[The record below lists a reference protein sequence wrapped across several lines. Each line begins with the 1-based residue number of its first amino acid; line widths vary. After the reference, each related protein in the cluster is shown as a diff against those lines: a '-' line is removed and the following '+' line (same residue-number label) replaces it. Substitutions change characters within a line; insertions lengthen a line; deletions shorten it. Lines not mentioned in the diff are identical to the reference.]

1 MHIFLPKNFGVLKE
15 NPTFARTKI
24 ALLMRKS
31 LLALTLALSLSVPVL
46 ALPFMMDPNVVAQM
60 DQDVTITVEGNA
72 VLVKG
77 AEGQT
82 LEVISLTGRKLAEY
96 RIESPAQRVELNLS
110 RGCYVLKIGKVVRK
124 VSIR

>member
-1 MHIFLPKNFGVLKE
+1 MPKNFGVLKE

-31 LLALTLALSLSVPVL
+31 LLALTLALSLSVPVM
-46 ALPFMMDPNVVAQM
+46 ALPFMMAPNVVAQM

>member
-1 MHIFLPKNFGVLKE
+1 MPKNFGVLKE

-31 LLALTLALSLSVPVL
+31 LLALTLALSLSVPVM

-60 DQDVTITVEGNA
+60 DQDMTITVEGNA

-96 RIESPAQRVELNLS
+96 RIESPAQRIELNVPK
-110 RGCYVLKIGKVVRK
+110 GCYILKVGKVVRK
-124 VSIR
+124 VSVR

>member
-1 MHIFLPKNFGVLKE
+1 MPKNFGVLKE

-46 ALPFMMDPNVVAQM
+46 ALPFMMAPNVVAQM

>member
-1 MHIFLPKNFGVLKE
+1 MPKNFGVLKE

-31 LLALTLALSLSVPVL
+31 LLALTLALSLSVPVM
-46 ALPFMMDPNVVAQM
+46 ALPFMMDPTAVAQM
-60 DQDVTITVEGNA
+60 DQAGSVRAEGNA

>member
-1 MHIFLPKNFGVLKE
+1 MPKNFGVLKE

-31 LLALTLALSLSVPVL
+31 LLALTLALSLSVPVM
-46 ALPFMMDPNVVAQM
+46 ALPFMMDPNVVVQM

>member
-1 MHIFLPKNFGVLKE
+1 MPKNFGVLKE

-31 LLALTLALSLSVPVL
+31 LLALTLALSLSVPVM
-46 ALPFMMDPNVVAQM
+46 ALPLMMDPNVVAQM

>member
-1 MHIFLPKNFGVLKE
+1 MPKYFGVLKE

-31 LLALTLALSLSVPVL
+31 LLALTLALSLSVPVM

>member
-1 MHIFLPKNFGVLKE
+1 MPKNFGVLKE

-60 DQDVTITVEGNA
+60 DQDVTITVEGNT

>member
-1 MHIFLPKNFGVLKE
+1 
-15 NPTFARTKI
+15 
-24 ALLMRKS
+24 MRKS
-31 LLALTLALSLSVPVL
+31 LLALTLALSLSVPVM

-60 DQDVTITVEGNA
+60 VQDVTITVEGNA

>member
-1 MHIFLPKNFGVLKE
+1 MPKNFGVLKE

-60 DQDVTITVEGNA
+60 DQDVTIIVEGNA

>member
-1 MHIFLPKNFGVLKE
+1 MPKNFGVLKE
-15 NPTFARTKI
+15 NPTFARTII

-31 LLALTLALSLSVPVL
+31 LLALTLALSLSVPVM

>member
-1 MHIFLPKNFGVLKE
+1 MPKNFGVLKE

-31 LLALTLALSLSVPVL
+31 LLALTLALSLSVPVM

-77 AEGQT
+77 A
-82 LEVISLTGRKLAEY
+82 S
-96 RIESPAQRVELNLS
+96 RVLPSVLN
-110 RGCYVLKIGKVVRK
+110 
-124 VSIR
+124 

>member
-1 MHIFLPKNFGVLKE
+1 MPKNFGVLKE

-31 LLALTLALSLSVPVL
+31 LLALTLALSLSVPVM

-77 AEGQT
+77 AEGKT

>member
-1 MHIFLPKNFGVLKE
+1 MPKNFGVLKE

-31 LLALTLALSLSVPVL
+31 LLALTLVLSLSVPVM

>member
-1 MHIFLPKNFGVLKE
+1 MPKNFGVLKE
-15 NPTFARTKI
+15 NPTFARTII

>member
-1 MHIFLPKNFGVLKE
+1 MPKNFGVLKE